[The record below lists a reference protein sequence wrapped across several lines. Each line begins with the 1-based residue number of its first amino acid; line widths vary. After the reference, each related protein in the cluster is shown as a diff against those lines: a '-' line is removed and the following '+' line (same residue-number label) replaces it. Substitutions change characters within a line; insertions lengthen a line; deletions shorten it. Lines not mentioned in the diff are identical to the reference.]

1 MNVELPHRVL
11 PALAALVALVLAAS
25 TAHAEPWFGWGD
37 GKTED
42 AYEDGDISVEDIIDG
57 TRVGRSRGGTSKLR
71 AGTWVTLGGIFRVV
85 DGKQDLGV
93 LLLFSGAFDR
103 VAQGRVHSLASPDL
117 AGASFA
123 DGSSSRRPPAPA
135 PPPAPVPAPILIP
148 LPAAPPPSPPPAPL
162 LITPAV
168 AHRAVTSAWKT
179 SGIGVDDARIDSMVA
194 RARAS
199 AALPETRLR
208 VMKVINDS
216 SHVGVIPT
224 DTGTYDLAGADLY
237 LEGRLT
243 WRLDRLLYA
252 DDEPS
257 LERTRLER
265 QDARERIAGKV
276 IDTLFQWQRALVAY
290 RGAITGTKEAIDSRL
305 RMAEAEAALD
315 VLTGGW
321 FGGWVSRQES
331 VPTSTVLATPP

>member
-1 MNVELPHRVL
+1 MTRSIGLAPL
-11 PALAALVALVLAAS
+11 LAALVASLLLSRHAS
-25 TAHAEPWFGWGD
+25 AEPWFGWGD
-37 GKTED
+37 TRTED
-42 AYEDGDISVEDIIDG
+42 RYEDGDLSVEDIIDG
-57 TRVGRSRGGTSKLR
+57 ARVGRSRSGASSLR
-71 AGTWVTLGGIFRVV
+71 SGTWVTLGGIFRIV

-103 VAQGRVHSLASPDL
+103 VAVGRVHRFDATLSAAAL
-117 AGASFA
+117 A
-123 DGSSSRRPPAPA
+123 DGPPAHRPL
-135 PPPAPVPAPILIP
+135 PLPVPAPPLAPLIAP
-148 LPAAPPPSPPPAPL
+148 SPAPPAAPLL

-168 AHRAVTSAWKT
+168 AHHAVTSAWKT

-216 SHVGVIPT
+216 SQLGVIPT
-224 DTGTYDLAGADLY
+224 DTATYDVAGANLY
-237 LEGRLT
+237 LEARLT

-252 DDEPS
+252 DDEPG

-265 QDARERIAGKV
+265 QDARERIAGRV
-276 IDTLFQWQRALVAY
+276 VDTLFQWQRALLSL
-290 RGAITGTKEAIDSRL
+290 RGALAGTKEQSDASI
-305 RMAEAEAALD
+305 RMAEAEAALG

-321 FGGWVSRQES
+321 FGGWVARQEI
-331 VPTSTVLATPP
+331 LAGAQIPSPP